1 MRINPGDRIGAL
13 DAVETRSRIRQLP
26 ISESITA
33 VVARLKVRNSM
44 SWRVRRSPPGG
55 TVTVSSPTRS

>member
-26 ISESITA
+26 ISESIN
-33 VVARLKVRNSM
+33 R
-44 SWRVRRSPPGG
+44 GG
-55 TVTVSSPTRS
+55 RGRAM